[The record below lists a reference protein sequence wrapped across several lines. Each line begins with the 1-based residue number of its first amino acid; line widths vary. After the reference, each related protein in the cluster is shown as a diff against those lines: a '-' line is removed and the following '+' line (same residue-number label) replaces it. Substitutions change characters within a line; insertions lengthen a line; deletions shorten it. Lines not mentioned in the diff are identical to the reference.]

1 MKIWE
6 IGVLAAL
13 LGLNNAF
20 ESPARQS
27 FMLELV
33 GAEHLRNAVS
43 LNSVLVNG
51 ARMPQAEHA
60 AKVQKWATTH
70 TGLLNG
76 AAMVSVAGVI
86 VGLCFL
92 TYVHSVLAAKERSW
106 MGSLYLVGVVV
117 FAVAGTVSVGIN
129 STLGNDAKHL
139 STGSVQLMASLAQN
153 LNWGMTSIGLAVMYF
168 AVGHLIRR
176 TDVLPSWLAWV
187 SWFFALTGATFFLA
201 FVPLLLQPPRPC
213 CGAAGSFVADAG
225 QCRSDVGALDA
236 DERVD
241 QQS

>member
-1 MKIWE
+1 MTAVGISAA
-6 IGVLAAL
+6 GVVPATRSSGYRWGGICGIAFGPLLLASAL
-13 LGLNNAF
+13 MTAG
-20 ESPARQS
+20 
-27 FMLELV
+27 
-33 GAEHLRNAVS
+33 
-43 LNSVLVNG
+43 
-51 ARMPQAEHA
+51 MPQAEHA

-117 FAVAGTVSVGIN
+117 FAVAGTVSIGIN

-153 LNWGMTSIGLAVMYF
+153 LTWDLTSIGLAVMYF
-168 AVGHLIRR
+168 AVGHLIRH

-187 SWFFALTGATFFLA
+187 SWFFALTGATFFL
-201 FVPLLLQPPRPC
+201 
-213 CGAAGSFVADAG
+213 GFVALLG
-225 QCRSDVGALDA
+225 TVLWSLFVGITFTARRTA
-236 DERVD
+236 E
-241 QQS
+241 S